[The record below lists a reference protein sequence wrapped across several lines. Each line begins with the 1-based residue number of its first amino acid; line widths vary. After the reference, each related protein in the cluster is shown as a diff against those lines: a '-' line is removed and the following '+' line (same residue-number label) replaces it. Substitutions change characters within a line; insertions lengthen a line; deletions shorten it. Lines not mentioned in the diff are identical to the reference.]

1 VYWDLL
7 RVGMC
12 PKPPKRL
19 CTPGMVGSV
28 NVVVALKVSN
38 MTILRPIPAGEAEE
52 YPTFSYCVKAVI
64 AVNPIAAIAKFI
76 IEKLAPIAAT
86 KEALVVR
93 PILPR
98 QAANNAA
105 AQRNK
110 AQGAD
115 SERQVPPGV
124 VITTDNSTL

>member
-1 VYWDLL
+1 
-7 RVGMC
+7 MC
-12 PKPPKRL
+12 QKPPKRL

-28 NVVVALKVSN
+28 NAAGFL
-38 MTILRPIPAGEAEE
+38 TIWSMITSPPFPAAAAMDPRIFNC
-52 YPTFSYCVKAVI
+52 YVKAVI

-76 IEKLAPIAAT
+76 IEKLVLIAVI
-86 KEALVVR
+86 KEVLVVR

-98 QAANNAA
+98 QAANNAP

-115 SERQVPPGV
+115 SEPQVPPGV
-124 VITTDNSTL
+124 VITTDNFNP